1 MYITTTFA
9 YWEMLL
15 STTIIPGLV
24 IIVKRSVEI
33 LAKLLKKLLTGGQ
46 KLAPSLRVDLDGELI
61 VERNYR
67 KSDICIKNKHT

>member
-24 IIVKRSVEI
+24 INEKGNIEI
-33 LAKLLKKLLTGGQ
+33 RAKLSTVGQ
-46 KLAPSLRVDLDGELI
+46 ELAPS
-61 VERNYR
+61 
-67 KSDICIKNKHT
+67 

>member
-24 IIVKRSVEI
+24 IIVKCSVEI
-33 LAKLLKKLLTGGQ
+33 LAILLKKLLTGGQ
-46 KLAPSLRVDLDGELI
+46 
-61 VERNYR
+61 
-67 KSDICIKNKHT
+67 

>member
-24 IIVKRSVEI
+24 INEKGNTIT
-33 LAKLLKKLLTGGQ
+33 LLLLLHIGT
-46 KLAPSLRVDLDGELI
+46 AW
-61 VERNYR
+61 
-67 KSDICIKNKHT
+67 

>member
-24 IIVKRSVEI
+24 INEKGKIEI
-33 LAKLLKKLLTGGQ
+33 RAKLSTVGQ
-46 KLAPSLRVDLDGELI
+46 ELAPSLRMGLDGKTSEI
-61 VERNYR
+61 ISYVKYER
-67 KSDICIKNKHT
+67 KLQCK